1 MPVTTLR
8 RVSDA
13 HDPVSLKLSDVAPVA
28 PELLEAFAKFEHL
41 SYQELNDRFAEHTQ
55 AFREWVERPENAGR
69 PIRDWPGYL
78 DRIALDALIER
89 RTWME

>member
-1 MPVTTLR
+1 MG
-8 RVSDA
+8 DA
-13 HDPVSLKLSDVAPVA
+13 YDPVSSKLSDIAPVA

-41 SYQELNDRFAEHTQ
+41 TYQELNERFAEYTEE
-55 AFREWVERPENAGR
+55 FRRWVERPENADR
-69 PIRDWPGYL
+69 PIKEWPGYL